1 MRCRLS
7 NWKAL
12 RQNGSMEML
21 RFLHSFTSLICPSS
35 VPSDSVSVP
44 SPSSFCHPFL
54 PLVVAVVEHSL
65 SFLTKIDGLWCIII
79 QNGTLMWRKIQI
91 HRSEGWVL
99 RPPPVFA
106 FLTKRFIERCP
117 GSRQLFFVCV
127 GGHHR
132 WTWVCVCIFYNF
144 NQDVN
149 LF

>member
-7 NWKAL
+7 TEKLWGRMGVWRCWDSCTL
-12 RQNGSMEML
+12 S
-21 RFLHSFTSLICPSS
+21 LHWSVRLQSPQTLSLSPL
-35 VPSDSVSVP
+35 
-44 SPSSFCHPFL
+44 PSSFCHPFL

-79 QNGTLMWRKIQI
+79 QNGTLMWRKTQI

-117 GSRQLFFVCV
+117 GSRQLFFGG
-127 GGHHR
+127 GGHR
-132 WTWVCVCIFYNF
+132 GGITDELELACASFTI
-144 NQDVN
+144 
-149 LF
+149 